1 MQEPDN
7 HFQINI
13 VIDFQKL
20 DLTKFGVKD
29 ATGDLMAEEITTNS
43 YEDARKQQLLEN
55 KKRFEELGILKISR
69 NLSDLSKSEKKS
81 KQREVKPKIRNAEI
95 VEPRRSTRARNP
107 IISYQDE
114 VDIGLP
120 NVRRRSKFDASW
132 TSYIARPLE
141 ECRLASYGKR
151 VQAIKSAEKLQS
163 NLQSDYPSFVKSM
176 LRSHVYSC
184 FWLSTVNIV
193 LEDENGDEF
202 EALFISSRTGLSAG
216 WRAFA
221 LEHKIDDGDA
231 LVFELIEQ
239 RRFKVYIV
247 KASMARK
254 KRKTTL
260 DSPTENEKTPVKLK
274 KQSSQRRKPQLQKV
288 TVKTKTQRSQR

>member
-1 MQEPDN
+1 
-7 HFQINI
+7 
-13 VIDFQKL
+13 
-20 DLTKFGVKD
+20 
-29 ATGDLMAEEITTNS
+29 MAEEITTNS

-120 NVRRRSKFDASW
+120 NVRRRSKSDASW
-132 TSYIARPLE
+132 TSYIVRPLE
-141 ECRLASYGKR
+141 ECRLASYEKR

-163 NLQSDYPSFVKSM
+163 NLQSDYPIFGLPQSFCRAH
-176 LRSHVYSC
+176 LPN
-184 FWLSTVNIV
+184 STVNMV
-193 LEDENGDEF
+193 LEDEDGNET
-202 EALFISSRTGLSAG
+202 EAVFISSRTGLSGG

-221 LEHKIDDGDA
+221 LEHKIDEVEWLCLA
-231 LVFELIEQ
+231 FRLMLQKEAET
-239 RRFKVYIV
+239 K

-254 KRKTTL
+254 KRKTAQ
-260 DSPTENEKTPVKLK
+260 DIPAENEKTPPAKNK
-274 KQSSQRRKPQLQKV
+274 SQAEKTKQSKEKTSTAKSNSQDKNTKKSKIIVTGTRRSTRLQN
-288 TVKTKTQRSQR
+288 

>member
-1 MQEPDN
+1 
-7 HFQINI
+7 
-13 VIDFQKL
+13 
-20 DLTKFGVKD
+20 
-29 ATGDLMAEEITTNS
+29 
-43 YEDARKQQLLEN
+43 
-55 KKRFEELGILKISR
+55 
-69 NLSDLSKSEKKS
+69 
-81 KQREVKPKIRNAEI
+81 
-95 VEPRRSTRARNP
+95 
-107 IISYQDE
+107 

-120 NVRRRSKFDASW
+120 NVRRRSKSDASW

-184 FWLSTVNIV
+184 FWLGLPQRFCKAHLPKSTVSIV
-193 LEDENGDEF
+193 LEDENGNES

-216 WRAFA
+216 WRAYA
-221 LEHKIDDGDA
+221 LEHKINDGDA

-239 RRFKVYIV
+239 RRFKIYIV

-260 DSPTENEKTPVKLK
+260 ESPTENEKTPVKLK